1 MGWSQGGRLALL
13 AAARNDVFKSVLTW
27 AGAYNQKS
35 NEEEQYEI
43 AKKNGYYEVTYSWR
57 PPLKQSPAYYENAM
71 AINYPA
77 ELAAIKAP
85 ILAIAGS
92 KDDVVLP
99 SVAQTIAAGAK
110 NKKSRALILEGADH
124 TFLVFSGD
132 LTMLHTLTGETIAW
146 FKKTL

>member
-1 MGWSQGGRLALL
+1 
-13 AAARNDVFKSVLTW
+13 
-27 AGAYNQKS
+27 
-35 NEEEQYEI
+35 
-43 AKKNGYYEVTYSWR
+43 
-57 PPLKQSPAYYENAM
+57 M

-77 ELAAIKAP
+77 ELTAIKAP

-132 LTMLHTLTGETIAW
+132 LSMLHTLTGETIAW